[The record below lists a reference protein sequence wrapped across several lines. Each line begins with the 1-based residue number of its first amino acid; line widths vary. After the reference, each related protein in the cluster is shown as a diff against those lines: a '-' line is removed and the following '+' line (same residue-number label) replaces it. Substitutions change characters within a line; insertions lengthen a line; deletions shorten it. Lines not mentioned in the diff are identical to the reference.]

1 MAVLGKIRKHGVLLI
16 VVIGVALAAFVLG
29 DLSKAQSRGPS
40 NVGEINGV
48 EITYKDFSNRL
59 ERNME
64 SEKNRT
70 GKTNLSQTE
79 MFYLRQ
85 QTWMQFMN
93 EVLMGDEFEKLGLEI
108 SSDELFELVQGNN
121 PHPLIRQYFSD
132 PSTGFYDPTVVLTF
146 LQNLDQM
153 DQASVQ
159 QWLQFEQAIKN
170 DRQFSKYNSLVT
182 KGYYIPDALAEFDYI
197 SNNKVASVK
206 LLAKK
211 YADIS
216 DELVNVTEADLKEY
230 YNDNLDLYKLN
241 KEIRGI
247 DYVLFEVQPS
257 VDDRIEVTRQ
267 VNELFEEFKT
277 TADPISFVNAVSDYR
292 YDSTFYKKGELP
304 VQIDETLFDAQ
315 VGTFL
320 EPYID
325 NEVYNMAK
333 LIDVQNRPDSMRAN
347 HILIAYQGTYGT
359 QIATRTK
366 ERAKAIADS
375 LAVELRRNSNHFDE
389 VAKEISDDPTAKD
402 NGGDTGYFP
411 DMGMVWSFNEAV
423 FTGFPGEIKVVETTF
438 GYHVIEV
445 IGKKGFNKKIRVAV
459 VSRSIE
465 ASSETYQDYWTMVS
479 KFAAE
484 TDSPEAF
491 ELGVDQSGLAK
502 RSAPSLTKETNYI
515 AGVEYPRS
523 IVRWAFDNNTELG
536 NISQI
541 FDFDGTYVVAIIN
554 KVDVEGPQP
563 FEAVREL
570 VFTQVNKLKKAEYIK
585 LQIKGLTSLDAIA
598 EKIGIQVK
606 SIDMNLNSAVI
617 NLYGFEPKVVGQ
629 AFGLEKGTLSDVIQ
643 GNGAVYILA
652 TSEIRNPEVMGS
664 IALSKIQMQAYFAN
678 RVRNNII
685 LTALENASDIQ
696 DNRHNFY

>member
-29 DLSKAQSRGPS
+29 DLSKTQSRGPS
-40 NVGEINGV
+40 NIGEINGI
-48 EITYKDFSNRL
+48 EITYKDFSARL
-59 ERNME
+59 EQNLE

-70 GKTNLSQTE
+70 GKTNLSNTE

-93 EVLMGDEFEKLGLEI
+93 DILMGDEFEELGLEV
-108 SSDELFELVQGNN
+108 SSEELFELVQGND

-132 PSTGFYDPTVVLTF
+132 PSTGFYDPSVVLNF

-159 QWLQFEQAIKN
+159 QWLQFERAIKN
-170 DRQFSKYNSLVT
+170 DRQYSKYNNLVT

-197 SNNKVASVK
+197 SKNKVATVK

-211 YADIS
+211 YDDIS
-216 DELVNVTEADLKEY
+216 DDLVNVSEKDLKEFY
-230 YNDNLDLYKLN
+230 YDNLDLYKLN
-241 KEIRGI
+241 EEVKGI

-257 VDDRIEVTRQ
+257 VEDRIEITSQ

-277 TADPISFVNAVSDYR
+277 TDDAISFVNAVSDNR
-292 YDSTFYKKGELP
+292 YDSTYYKKGELP
-304 VQIDETLFDAQ
+304 IQIEETLFDAK
-315 VGTFL
+315 VGTFI
-320 EPYID
+320 EPYVD
-325 NEVYNMAK
+325 NEVFNMAK
-333 LIDVQNRPDSMRAN
+333 LIDVQYRPDSMRAN
-347 HILIAYQGTYGT
+347 HILLAYQGAYGT
-359 QIATRTK
+359 QTAIRTK

-375 LAVELRRNSNHFDE
+375 LAVVLRRNTNRFDE
-389 VAKEISDDPTAKD
+389 VAKEISDDPTAKE

-411 DMGMVWSFNEAV
+411 DMGMVWAFNEAV

-438 GYHVIEV
+438 GYHIVEV
-445 IGKKGFNKKIRVAV
+445 ISKKGFNKKIRVAV
-459 VSRSIE
+459 VNRSIE

-484 TDSPEAF
+484 ADSPEAF
-491 ELGVDQSGLAK
+491 ELGINQLGLSK
-502 RSAPSLTKETNYI
+502 RNAPTITKETNYI
-515 AGVEYPRS
+515 SGIEYPRR
-523 IVRWAFDNNTELG
+523 IVRWAFDSNTELG
-536 NISQI
+536 SISEI

-563 FEAVREL
+563 FEAVRDL

-585 LQIKGLTSLDAIA
+585 SQVAGLKSLDAIA
-598 EKIGIQVK
+598 EKIGIQVE
-606 SIDMNLNSAVI
+606 SVDVNFNSAII
-617 NLYGFEPKVVGQ
+617 NLYGFEPEVVGH

-652 TSEIRNPEVMGS
+652 TSEIRNPEVVGS
-664 IALSKIQMQAYFAN
+664 IALSKAQMQAYFAN